1 MRTTF
6 ILPDYFA
13 RQSIRQRWDRMSR
26 SSRAQLTTA
35 LCIGLVVATGL
46 VTATNAHTVADLA
59 FGLGLMAPG
68 AGFIAQVLASGTF
81 DPIALALTFSALAAF
96 VVALLLWFGTGNVL
110 APPAAWLGAAGLA
123 AWRSGDTQATMWPVE
138 QAMILGIA
146 TIMPLLLSAAV
157 ALARGAVRP
166 TRDTAELQ
174 LRPLVAAPRT
184 GELDLPTLQLQRLLL
199 DRALQPVETF
209 DGFEWRD
216 QFQTAAVRYQL
227 NFVSYALSIVHA
239 HQLPAFSGY
248 MLDAQQRLL
257 AKQSDP
263 RVWRYWAWES
273 AWGHLRR
280 NADPVPRDNIMYTG
294 FVAAQIAMAEAASGR
309 TVADGG
315 PHLRLVAPAGQRF
328 AYKQSDLTGIL
339 ADQYRR
345 APWGLLA
352 SEPHWI
358 YPLCNLITA
367 TALRSHGA
375 RAGSSDWDDIA
386 PTFRDG
392 LMRNFTTTNGALVP
406 FRSSLTGLAM
416 PAAGGIVMQAFPCL
430 FLNALFPDL
439 ADEHWVRVRE
449 KLATQ
454 RWSRAFWPVDVGNY
468 GFSRASTLSASA
480 AAAVEMGDD
489 ENAQAMLAM
498 LDRECPT
505 TLADGVRHRPRASLW
520 AHALELVARCNH
532 RNGLADL
539 VASSGNHTGPH
550 IAHAPYPDVL
560 VARAELKD
568 DRLEIVL
575 YPGEANGE
583 RTLTLAGLRP
593 RRHYR
598 VEGSVASFLRADDRG
613 TADLA
618 VPVIGRTALSVFPVV

>member
-1 MRTTF
+1 MRTSF
-6 ILPDYFA
+6 ILPGYFA
-13 RQSIRQRWDRMSR
+13 RQSTRQRLNGLSR

-46 VTATNAHTVADLA
+46 VLATNARTVADLA

-68 AGFIAQVLASGTF
+68 AGFVAPVLTSGAGH
-81 DPIALALTFSALAAF
+81 PMALALTLAAASTF

-123 AWRSGDTQATMWPVE
+123 AWRSGYAPPTIWPVP
-138 QAMILGIA
+138 QTIILVTA
-146 TIMPLLLSAAV
+146 TIMPLILSAAV
-157 ALARGAVRP
+157 ALARGGVCP
-166 TRDTAELQ
+166 TRTNAEVQ
-174 LRPLVAAPRT
+174 LRPLVAAPQV

-199 DRALQPVETF
+199 DRALQPVEAF
-209 DGFEWRD
+209 EGFEWRD

-227 NFVSYALSIVHA
+227 NFVSYALSIVQA

-248 MLDAQQRLL
+248 MLDAQQHLL

-280 NADPVPRDNIMYTG
+280 SADPVPRDNIMYTG

-309 TVADGG
+309 SIANGG
-315 PHLRLVAPAGQRF
+315 PHLRLVAPGGQRF
-328 AYKQSDLTGIL
+328 AYNQSDLTGTL

-352 SEPHWI
+352 CEPHWI

-367 TALRSHGA
+367 MALRSGDA

-386 PTFRDG
+386 QTFRDG
-392 LMRNFTTTNGALVP
+392 LARNFTTPTGALVP

-439 ADEHWVRVRE
+439 AAEHWGRVRE
-449 KLATQ
+449 RLATQ
-454 RWSRAFWPVDVGNY
+454 RWRRAFWPVDVGNY

-480 AAAVEMGDD
+480 AAAVEMGDG

-498 LDRECPT
+498 LDRECPAV
-505 TLADGVRHRPRASLW
+505 LADGVRHRPRASLW
-520 AHALELVARCNH
+520 AHALELVARANH

-539 VASSGNHTGPH
+539 IASPGHPMGPH
-550 IAHAPYPDVL
+550 LAKVPYPDVL
-560 VARAELKD
+560 VARAALKD

-575 YPGEANGE
+575 YPGGADGE
-583 RTLTLAGLRP
+583 RTLTLAGLQP

-598 VEGSVASFLRADDRG
+598 IEGSVASFLRADDRG
-613 TADLA
+613 IADLA
-618 VPVIGRTALSVFPVV
+618 VPVIGRTALSIFPVV

>member
-13 RQSIRQRWDRMSR
+13 LQSLRQRWHGVSR
-26 SSRAQLTTA
+26 SSRAQLTTS
-35 LCIGLVVATGL
+35 LWIGVVVATGL
-46 VTATNAHTVADLA
+46 VITTNARDVADLA

-68 AGFIAQVLASGTF
+68 AGFIAPMLTSGAGCST
-81 DPIALALTFSALAAF
+81 ALALTLSAASIF

-110 APPAAWLGAAGLA
+110 APPMVWLGAAGLA
-123 AWRSGDTQATMWPVE
+123 AWRGGDAQATIWPGG
-138 QAMILGIA
+138 QATTLGIA
-146 TIMPLLLSAAV
+146 TVMPLILFAAV
-157 ALARGAVRP
+157 ALARGGVRV
-166 TRDTAELQ
+166 TRNTAGA
-174 LRPLVAAPRT
+174 RPCPLVAAPQV

-199 DRALQPVETF
+199 DRALQPVEAF
-209 DGFEWRD
+209 EGFEWRD

-239 HQLPAFSGY
+239 HQLSAFSGY

-257 AKQSDP
+257 AKQSDA

-309 TVADGG
+309 TVANGG

-339 ADQYRR
+339 ADQYRH

-352 SEPHWI
+352 CEPHWI

-367 TALRSHGA
+367 TALRSGDA
-375 RAGSSDWDDIA
+375 RTGSSDWNDVA

-392 LMRNFTTTNGALVP
+392 LVRNFTTANGSLVP

-416 PAAGGIVMQAFPCL
+416 PAAGGVVMQAFPCL

-439 ADEHWVRVRE
+439 AAEHWARVRE
-449 KLATQ
+449 KLAVQ
-454 RWSRAFWPVDVGNY
+454 RWRRAFWPIDVGNY

-480 AAAVEMGDD
+480 AAAVEMGDG

-498 LDRECPT
+498 LDRECPAI
-505 TLADGVRHRPRASLW
+505 LADGVRHRPRASLW
-520 AHALELVARCNH
+520 AHALELVARSNN

-539 VASSGNHTGPH
+539 IASSGHSNGPH
-550 IAHAPYPDVL
+550 LAKAPYPDAL

-568 DRLEIVL
+568 DQLEIVL
-575 YPGEANGE
+575 YPGGVKGE
-583 RTLTLAGLRP
+583 RTLTVAGLQP

-598 VEGSVASFLRADDRG
+598 MEGSVASFLRADDRG

-618 VPVIGRTALSVFPVV
+618 VPVIGRTALSIFPVV